1 MKNLF
6 TGVVV
11 LVAMFCICSKSYSE
25 GIATPMEVMD
35 KVKGAIK
42 LIEDDGEKAA
52 LPKIRDKNGPFVWK
66 DSYVYVLHM
75 DGMMVVHPYLPEL
88 EGINQIGLKDVT
100 GKAIFAEMYDDI
112 AKKKESGW
120 IDYLWVKPNRLSP
133 NLKVTFF
140 AKVPGKD
147 IICLAGIYDLR
158 KEDVLK
164 MLKQMGKS

>member
-6 TGVVV
+6 TGVV
-11 LVAMFCICSKSYSE
+11 LVAMFFICSNSYSE
-25 GIATPMEVMD
+25 RMASPMAVMD
-35 KVKGAIK
+35 KVKAAIK
-42 LIEDDGEKAA
+42 LIEADGEKDA
-52 LPKIRDKNGPFVWK
+52 LLKIRDKDGPFVWK

-75 DGMMVVHPYLPEL
+75 DGTMVVHPYQPEL
-88 EGINQIGLKDVT
+88 EGINQIDLKDVK

-112 AKKKESGW
+112 AKGNESGW
-120 IDYLWVKPNRLSP
+120 VDYLWVKPNRLSP
-133 NLKVTFF
+133 SLKVTFF

-164 MLKQMGKS
+164 ILKQMGKS

>member
-25 GIATPMEVMD
+25 GMATSLEVMHMV
-35 KVKGAIK
+35 KVAIK
-42 LIEDDGEKAA
+42 LIEDDGEEAA

-66 DSYVYVLHM
+66 DSYVYVMHM
-75 DGMMVVHPYLPEL
+75 DGMMVVHPFQPEL
-88 EGINQIGLKDVT
+88 EGINQIGLKDVK
-100 GKAIFAEMYDDI
+100 GKAFFAEMYDI
-112 AKKKESGW
+112 VKENESGW

-133 NLKVTFF
+133 SIKVTFF
-140 AKVPGKD
+140 AKVPGKN

-164 MLKQMGKS
+164 ILKQMGKS